1 MKGTLTEQYGLIKN
15 GKGHKDVFLKEAKKL
30 FPNFIRQGATFN
42 EASTILKQKNIIN
55 ENFVGVGAINNPF
68 EKKKKE
74 GYETAFD
81 NFLKEAKKKTKKSP
95 SVKATETKVSKMVQ
109 NSQSHAYNEGD
120 KKEPNN
126 MIFGQIQM
134 GYYCELKEPKNEGK
148 TDQELLDIVY
158 KNLAKDSIYYTKN
171 GQFGEAGVGYTN
183 DIPGLGEP
191 KEPKGKYKSSGYG
204 TLKENKHRRR
214 KKLLKEDIDTFLN
227 SNFDEVKGK
236 IGNISSKFKIM
247 GDPKVAT
254 AGLGEEGIDVSFDRE
269 YMLSLFPKDDPY
281 NEVES
286 MDIAG
291 KTVYYNNYLAEN
303 NLLNEHSISMA
314 GGIVT
319 GGGFVG
325 MDYMDYYGLNED
337 ETNEAT
343 EQEVENQKNLNA
355 ELEKTAKLQKD
366 MMEEDMNA
374 PMHIEALLD
383 AAEVAYEAG
392 MTIDEIMSEIEQHLG
407 GKMGDF

>member
-109 NSQSHAYNEGD
+109 SSQSHAYNEGD

-183 DIPGLGEP
+183 DVPGLGEP
-191 KEPKGKYKSSGYG
+191 EEPKGEYKSSGYG
-204 TLKENKHRRR
+204 KLK
-214 KKLLKEDIDTFLN
+214 
-227 SNFDEVKGK
+227 
-236 IGNISSKFKIM
+236 
-247 GDPKVAT
+247 
-254 AGLGEEGIDVSFDRE
+254 
-269 YMLSLFPKDDPY
+269 
-281 NEVES
+281 
-286 MDIAG
+286 
-291 KTVYYNNYLAEN
+291 
-303 NLLNEHSISMA
+303 EHSISMA

-325 MDYMDYYGLNED
+325 MDYMDYFGLNE
-337 ETNEAT
+337 ES
-343 EQEVENQKNLNA
+343 VEDIDA
-355 ELEKTAKLQKD
+355 KTAATDELINKTKELKKELTSENIRPEVFQRLDGLMPLPALQ
-366 MMEEDMNA
+366 
-374 PMHIEALLD
+374 IL
-383 AAEVAYEAG
+383 
-392 MTIDEIMSEIEQHLG
+392 IDEISTAYNSIEDAKDAVQTIFADEEIREFDASDIVEYFVIQSQNALG
-407 GKMGDF
+407 RDSDLNLIKRLIGHSTS